1 MKKIYAL
8 FMTLCLIISATA
20 APLAGVAKKSYP
32 LYQPE
37 VVKAE
42 LALDA
47 MQKAPAATQGLQY
60 DAEAG
65 ELIRYYNETDQIAI
79 DANYLAQGNLY
90 VDIMAGDK
98 SDYLTL
104 LLFVK
109 DTVEGAI
116 IPEGTYPI
124 TSTPAYNTALAS
136 QGYVAGEGV
145 YPCAYYPLVEQGGT
159 LYINTPMYF
168 MQSGNIVVE
177 HVNGAPKITIN
188 AVNSNN
194 VPMTI
199 VYEVG
204 GKSEKVEVKVP
215 LQYDATAADGA
226 LNYTFAE
233 GATATATDKGF
244 YGMLDVAD
252 ATSML
257 ALLFVY
263 PEGVADAETT
273 IPAGTYTI
281 SDSQAAGTV
290 LASSGVSSTGS
301 VGYSFFA
308 KTNAQGQLVPPLYF
322 PVEGTVEVTKV
333 DGKLKVEVNGLNSN
347 DVPVHVVYDATP
359 AEPGYALEETVEI
372 SNLTTETLTVGEAT
386 YLQLTGRNDMLD
398 SDVQLFLNNYT
409 GEDKE
414 YEVNVENSLMTFG
427 GIELTVVEGKIAQAT
442 DPEKGKVYTGRVI
455 ASAEEEGEVMLVA
468 LDLVM
473 YATPA
478 VELVIEDAEAIVD
491 ETTGTLLFTATWTDT
506 ATMVAY
512 PVMVTVAG
520 FEDVEFKEYEGAQI
534 SELQIG
540 DDDNWLDFAVANAVA
555 VFKDGN
561 AVALEGE
568 YTSWATGATYYVAI
582 EGTLPVVVDPDPVK
596 PEPTYTEN
604 NLNPYAFGLE
614 SVLSDDKTT
623 LTVTYRLNNSNATSV
638 NVLVYNGEDIVA
650 SIPGTTTIGK
660 NTVEVATG
668 NLPAGVE
675 LKWAVEVN
683 GTSVEA
689 PTQETKMY
697 NMYCPHGLAIDT
709 DPESEYFGRILVA
722 DAMNVVKDKA
732 GYLGSGIGAG
742 LHAFNP
748 SFTTDSTVYTG
759 GNDFTRI
766 LASNGYQPWRVK
778 ISEDG
783 RIFVSSLDLNG
794 VVVWEVSKDLQT
806 WTPVIA
812 GTNDAT
818 DHNIY
823 DADGN
828 FVAGLNCSMDVIG
841 SGEDLKLLLYS
852 TNNKGIAFN
861 QSGYRLDEYALGTA
875 TTWTGTPK
883 NILEGGKLG
892 VVHTNVEFIYD
903 GEGGY
908 WFGGSRAGN
917 AGQPNLVHINAAG
930 EQDYYTEDASLY
942 GGDGVLL
949 HNGMLFKGKARTS
962 GTVGNFGVWTVGKD
976 ADGKVTLTEKW
987 SVVADGIGRNLN
999 EFAVDYAEN
1008 LYVVGNSGEKII
1020 AYALPYSGQ
1029 VETPA
1034 AAKYAFQLPEPLKLA
1049 GTVKRAVQNGDEVI
1063 VLTHEADGT
1072 AHIYQ
1077 VVDGKAVAEV
1087 SQEGVIA
1094 RDPENAGDLLAISDI
1109 AVTEDGK
1116 LVANNYNRCS
1126 FNDGAVESGYKRGT
1140 LTFYIWNDL
1149 AAAPAIWFQS
1159 KASSNSNNSDQGY
1172 TMALTGTSTNA
1183 NILVSG
1189 VHNTQ
1194 RGVRMSHFSVVD
1206 GVFEDTQDGSA
1217 NLPYYYYIGSN
1228 FKGASAGADAAVFN
1242 EQTQGANIQFHAS
1255 PLADE
1260 NWIID
1265 GELTNPIEFTNPQ
1278 VHGGEVV
1285 VKAAL
1290 TEDLGKKYNGATYVT
1305 VGEKVLMVAPFAN
1318 PDGEL
1323 VGAEILNITNGF
1335 DAPQYV
1341 DMVYVDEAVAATAA
1355 ATAVEVVEGGLNI
1368 TLVADNA
1375 IHTWFVEMSE
1385 GTEYEVYEEEITN
1398 LVIDLDNLVL
1408 IGGPS
1413 ANLQVDVYLPLGE
1426 YNMSEDSYQLTSES
1440 SIAVLGSDAT
1450 FIDGYAYEVDA
1461 FTPSAKAVV
1470 HCEWNGM
1477 LLEFRLTMTAE
1488 PMEATVV
1495 VVENAVVEIEKYQ
1508 IYGDM
1513 YDYALKMSG
1522 EWVNEEDGLTYPV
1535 LVEVPVYYPEATEP
1549 SEIMSTVTV
1558 GGMGDNDPWLGFGE
1572 GTLTVTTVDNV
1583 VTATGIVQN
1592 PMAGVAIDITI
1603 SGSITPTGVE
1613 NATVTVK
1620 SVKMIQNGQLI
1631 IKKGDAQFNAQGAT
1645 VK

>member
-1 MKKIYAL
+1 MKKFTLFAIAMLFSAVSFAALNPFAYAL
-8 FMTLCLIISATA
+8 SSTLSA
-20 APLAGVAKKSYP
+20 
-32 LYQPE
+32 
-37 VVKAE
+37 
-42 LALDA
+42 D
-47 MQKAPAATQGLQY
+47 
-60 DAEAG
+60 
-65 ELIRYYNETDQIAI
+65 ETTLTV
-79 DANYLAQGNLY
+79 NY
-90 VDIMAGDK
+90 
-98 SDYLTL
+98 S
-104 LLFVK
+104 
-109 DTVEGAI
+109 
-116 IPEGTYPI
+116 
-124 TSTPAYNTALAS
+124 
-136 QGYVAGEGV
+136 
-145 YPCAYYPLVEQGGT
+145 
-159 LYINTPMYF
+159 
-168 MQSGNIVVE
+168 
-177 HVNGAPKITIN
+177 
-188 AVNSNN
+188 
-194 VPMTI
+194 
-199 VYEVG
+199 
-204 GKSEKVEVKVP
+204 
-215 LQYDATAADGA
+215 
-226 LNYTFAE
+226 LN
-233 GATATATDKGF
+233 
-244 YGMLDVAD
+244 AD
-252 ATSML
+252 ATSVKVV
-257 ALLFVY
+257 LLDGETVLKTVDCATLGLTKGAY
-263 PEGVADAETT
+263 TTT
-273 IPAGTYTI
+273 IPTA
-281 SDSQAAGTV
+281 D
-290 LASSGVSSTGS
+290 LPK
-301 VGYSFFA
+301 A
-308 KTNAQGQLVPPLYF
+308 K
-322 PVEGTVEVTKV
+322 
-333 DGKLKVEVNGLNSN
+333 S
-347 DVPVHVVYDATP
+347 
-359 AEPGYALEETVEI
+359 
-372 SNLTTETLTVGEAT
+372 LTW
-386 YLQLTGRNDMLD
+386 
-398 SDVQLFLNNYT
+398 
-409 GEDKE
+409 K
-414 YEVNVENSLMTFG
+414 
-427 GIELTVVEGKIAQAT
+427 
-442 DPEKGKVYTGRVI
+442 
-455 ASAEEEGEVMLVA
+455 
-468 LDLVM
+468 
-473 YATPA
+473 
-478 VELVIEDAEAIVD
+478 
-491 ETTGTLLFTATWTDT
+491 
-506 ATMVAY
+506 
-512 PVMVTVAG
+512 
-520 FEDVEFKEYEGAQI
+520 
-534 SELQIG
+534 
-540 DDDNWLDFAVANAVA
+540 
-555 VFKDGN
+555 
-561 AVALEGE
+561 
-568 YTSWATGATYYVAI
+568 
-582 EGTLPVVVDPDPVK
+582 
-596 PEPTYTEN
+596 
-604 NLNPYAFGLE
+604 
-614 SVLSDDKTT
+614 
-623 LTVTYRLNNSNATSV
+623 
-638 NVLVYNGEDIVA
+638 
-650 SIPGTTTIGK
+650 
-660 NTVEVATG
+660 
-668 NLPAGVE
+668 
-675 LKWAVEVN
+675 VEVN
-683 GTSVEA
+683 GTSVEV

-697 NMYCPHGLAIDT
+697 NLYCPHGLAIDK

-722 DAMNVVKDKA
+722 DAMDVVKDKA

-742 LHAFNP
+742 LHVFNP
-748 SFTTDSTVYTG
+748 SFTTDSVVYKG

-766 LASNGYQPWRVK
+766 LATNGYQPWRVK

-828 FVAGLNCSMDVIG
+828 FVAGLNCSMDVTG
-841 SGEDLKLLLYS
+841 KGDDLKLLLYS

-987 SVVADGIGRNLN
+987 TVVADGIGRNLN

-1029 VETPA
+1029 IETPA

-1094 RDPENAGDLLAISDI
+1094 VDPENAGDMLAISDI
-1109 AVTEDGK
+1109 AMTEDGK
-1116 LVANNYNRCS
+1116 LLAINKIVCQAG
-1126 FNDGAVESGYKRGT
+1126 DAQVDEGYKRGET
-1140 LTFYIWNDL
+1140 RVYIWNDL
-1149 AAAPAIWFQS
+1149 AGAPSVWFTS
-1159 KASSNSNNSDQGY
+1159 KMSSNWYRSVQGH
-1172 TMALTGTSTNA
+1172 TMAYKGTSTNGT
-1183 NILVSG
+1183 LVTTG
-1189 VHNTQ
+1189 VTAT
-1194 RGVRMSHFSVVD
+1194 GVKFRYSVYNVID
-1206 GVFEDTQDGSA
+1206 GVYTDPAVNDSE
-1217 NLPYYYYIGSN
+1217 YYH
-1228 FKGASAGADAAVFN
+1228 FTKGDA
-1242 EQTQGANIQFHAS
+1242 QTTDLLGANYEINMS
-1255 PLADE
+1255 LLAE
-1260 NWIID
+1260 NTWVLD
-1265 GELTNPIEFTNPQ
+1265 GELVDPFEITDPLTYNAQ
-1278 VHGGEVV
+1278 VTAGTTI
-1285 VKAAL
+1285 
-1290 TEDLGKKYNGATYVT
+1290 TEDLGKKYNGASYVT

-1318 PDGEL
+1318 PDGQL

-1335 DAPQYV
+1335 DAPVYV

-1368 TLVADNA
+1368 TLVADAA

-1385 GTEYEVYEEEITN
+1385 GPVFEVYEDEITN

-1413 ANLQVDVYLPLGE
+1413 SAFQVDVFLGLGE
-1426 YNMSEDSYQLTSES
+1426 YNRNDDTYQLLPES
-1440 SIAVLGSDAT
+1440 SIAVMGSDAT

-1488 PMEATVV
+1488 PMEATKV
-1495 VVENAVVEIEKYQ
+1495 VVENATVEIEKYV
-1508 IYGDM
+1508 IFGDV

-1522 EWVNEEDGLTYPV
+1522 NWINPEDGLTYPV

-1558 GGMGDNDPWLGFGE
+1558 GGWGDNDPWLGFGE

-1603 SGSITPTGVE
+1603 SGSINNPGLGLE
-1613 NATVTVK
+1613 NTTVTAK
-1620 SVKMIQNGQLI
+1620 PVKMIQNGQLI
-1631 IKKGDAQFNAQGAT
+1631 IKKGDAQYNAQGAT

>member
-79 DANYLAQGNLY
+79 DADYLSQGNLY
-90 VDIMAGDK
+90 IDIMAGDY
-98 SDYLTL
+98 SDYLSL
-104 LLFVK
+104 LLFVE

-124 TSTPAYNTALAS
+124 TSEPAYNTALAS
-136 QGYVAGEGV
+136 QGYDATQGV
-145 YPCAYYPLVEQGGT
+145 IPCAYYPLVMQGGK

-168 MQSGNIVVE
+168 MQSGNVVVE
-177 HVNGAPKITIN
+177 HVNGTPKITIN

-204 GKSEKVEVKVP
+204 GKSEKVEVKTP
-215 LQYDATAADGA
+215 LKYDATAADGA
-226 LNYTFAE
+226 LDYTYGEDAVVE
-233 GATATATDKGF
+233 TTDKGF

-347 DVPVHVVYDATP
+347 NVPVHVVYDATP
-359 AEPGYALEETVEI
+359 AEPDYALEETVEI

-409 GEDKE
+409 DEDKE

-427 GIELTVVEGKIAQAT
+427 GIELTVVEGAIAQAT

-582 EGTLPVVVDPDPVK
+582 EGTLPVVEDPDPVK

-604 NLNPYAFGLE
+604 TLNPFAFGLE
-614 SVLSDDKTT
+614 SKLSDDKTT

-638 NVLVYNGEDIVA
+638 NVVIYNGEDIVA

-697 NMYCPHGLAIDT
+697 NMYCPHGLAIDK

-722 DAMNVVKDKA
+722 DAMNIVKDKA

-828 FVAGLNCSMDVIG
+828 FVAGINCSMDVTG
-841 SGEDLKLLLYS
+841 KGEDLKLLLYS

-892 VVHTNVEFIYD
+892 LVHTNVEFIYD

-908 WFGGSRAGN
+908 WFGASRAGN

-1020 AYALPYSGQ
+1020 AYALPYSGK

-1034 AAKYAFQLPEPLKLA
+1034 AAKYAFQLPEPLKMA
-1049 GTVKRAVQNGDEVI
+1049 GVVKRAVQNGDAVI
-1063 VLTHEADGT
+1063 VLTHEEDGT

-1087 SQEGVIA
+1087 SLEGVVPV
-1094 RDPENAGDLLAISDI
+1094 DPENKGSYLAISDI

-1116 LVANNYNRCS
+1116 LVANNYVRNQ
-1126 FNDGAVESGYKRGT
+1126 FAGTTPESGYKLGT
-1140 LTFYIWNDL
+1140 SYYYIWNDL
-1149 AAAPAIWFQS
+1149 AGAPAVWFTSQTT
-1159 KASSNSNNSDQGY
+1159 ARSSHGDVGV
-1172 TMALTGTSTNA
+1172 TFALKGTSTNA
-1183 NILVSG
+1183 ELLVTA
-1189 VHNTQ
+1189 VHNNN
-1194 RGVRMSHFSVVD
+1194 RAVR
-1206 GVFEDTQDGSA
+1206 
-1217 NLPYYYYIGSN
+1217 
-1228 FKGASAGADAAVFN
+1228 
-1242 EQTQGANIQFHAS
+1242 
-1255 PLADE
+1255 LAKY
-1260 NWIID
+1260 NIID
-1265 GELTNPIEFTNPQ
+1265 GQYVEPNIPGGQQSSEYYEYFGTHTTAAYYQEAVQGKQFQLNVSPLGEGRWIMDGELVNPSEFVLPA
-1278 VHGGEVV
+1278 VGENYE
-1285 VKAAL
+1285 ASATL
-1290 TEDLGKKYNGATYVT
+1290 TEDLGKKYNGASYVT

-1335 DAPQYV
+1335 NAPQYV

-1603 SGSITPTGVE
+1603 SGTIIPTSLE
-1613 NATVTVK
+1613 DATVTVK
-1620 SVKMIQNGQLI
+1620 PVKMIQNGQLI
-1631 IKKGDAQFNAQGAT
+1631 IKKGDVQYNAQGAT

>member
-65 ELIRYYNETDQIAI
+65 GLTRYYNETDLMDITTDYVAESGELYI
-79 DANYLAQGNLY
+79 DL
-90 VDIMAGDK
+90 MAADQ
-98 SDYLTL
+98 SDYTQL
-104 LLFVK
+104 LLFVE
-109 DTVEGAI
+109 DTVEFSI
-116 IPEGTYPI
+116 IPEGVYPI
-124 TSTPAYNTALAS
+124 TNTGATGTAYAS
-136 QGYVAGEGV
+136 QGYSQTQGV
-145 YPCAYYPLVEQGGT
+145 IPCAYYPLVMQNGQ
-159 LYINTPMYF
+159 LYISTPMYF
-168 MQSGNIVVE
+168 MVSGTVTVE
-177 HVNGAPKITIN
+177 YNEMGIPKITVD
-188 AVNSNN
+188 ALNSNG
-194 VPMTI
+194 VAI
-199 VYEVG
+199 KVVFEIG
-204 GKSEKVEVKVP
+204 GKTGVEAEKVP
-215 LQYDATAADGA
+215 LKYDATAADGA
-226 LNYTFAE
+226 LDYTYGEDAVVE
-233 GATATATDKGF
+233 TTDKGF

-333 DGKLKVEVNGLNSN
+333 DGKIKVEVNGLNSN

-359 AEPGYALEETVEI
+359 AEPDYALEETVEI

-582 EGTLPVVVDPDPVK
+582 EGTLPVVEDPDPVK

-604 NLNPYAFGLE
+604 TLNPFAFGLE
-614 SVLSDDKTT
+614 SKLSDDKTT

-638 NVLVYNGEDIVA
+638 NVVIYNGEDIVA

-697 NMYCPHGLAIDT
+697 NMYCPHGLAIDK

-722 DAMNVVKDKA
+722 DAMNIVKDKA

-828 FVAGLNCSMDVIG
+828 FVAGINCSMDVTG
-841 SGEDLKLLLYS
+841 KGEDLKLLLYS

-892 VVHTNVEFIYD
+892 LVHTNVEFIYD

-908 WFGGSRAGN
+908 WFGASRAGN

-942 GGDGVLL
+942 GGDGVLV

-1116 LVANNYNRCS
+1116 LVAVNSMVCQSAEDYV
-1126 FNDGAVESGYKRGT
+1126 DAGYKRGET
-1140 LTFYIWNDL
+1140 RFYIWNELD
-1149 AAAPAIWFQS
+1149 ADPTVWFKSNMYGNWFRSKEGGSMAI
-1159 KASSNSNNSDQGY
+1159 K
-1172 TMALTGTSTNA
+1172 GTSTNA
-1183 NILVSG
+1183 QIMVTSI
-1189 VHNTQ
+1189 HATKYWS
-1194 RGVRMSHFSVVD
+1194 RFSVYSVID
-1206 GVFEDTQDGSA
+1206 GVYNE
-1217 NLPYYYYIGSN
+1217 P
-1228 FKGASAGADAAVFN
+1228 ADAATGN
-1242 EQTQGANIQFHAS
+1242 EHYTWCEGPAAGD
-1255 PLADE
+1255 LDE
-1260 NWIID
+1260 NVLGVQYELNASATAGNWIVD
-1265 GELTNPIEFTNPQ
+1265 AELANPIEFVQPATIK
-1278 VHGGEVV
+1278 EVI
-1285 VKAAL
+1285 ATLTPL
-1290 TEDLGKKYNGATYVT
+1290 TEDLGKKYQGVSIVT

-1318 PDGEL
+1318 PDGQL

-1335 DAPQYV
+1335 NAPQYV

-1603 SGSITPTGVE
+1603 SGTIVPTAVE
-1613 NATVTVK
+1613 DATVTVK
-1620 SVKMIQNGQLI
+1620 PVKMIQNGQLI
-1631 IKKGDAQFNAQGAT
+1631 IKKGDVQYNAQGAT
-1645 VK
+1645 LK

>member
-8 FMTLCLIISATA
+8 FMTLCLIISTTA

-79 DANYLAQGNLY
+79 DADYLSQGNLY
-90 VDIMAGDK
+90 IDIMAGDY
-98 SDYLTL
+98 SDYLSL
-104 LLFVK
+104 LLFVE

-124 TSTPAYNTALAS
+124 TSEPAYNTALAS
-136 QGYVAGEGV
+136 QGYDATQGV
-145 YPCAYYPLVEQGGT
+145 IPCAYYPLVMQGGK

-168 MQSGNIVVE
+168 MQSGNVVVE
-177 HVNGAPKITIN
+177 HVNGTPKITIN

-204 GKSEKVEVKVP
+204 GKSEKVEVKTP
-215 LQYDATAADGA
+215 LKYDATAADGA
-226 LNYTFAE
+226 LDYTYGEDAVVE
-233 GATATATDKGF
+233 TTDKGF

-290 LASSGVSSTGS
+290 LASSGVSNTGS

-333 DGKLKVEVNGLNSN
+333 DGKLKVEVNALNSN
-347 DVPVHVVYDATP
+347 NVPVHVVYDATP
-359 AEPGYALEETVEI
+359 AEPDYALEETVEI

-427 GIELTVVEGKIAQAT
+427 GIELTVVEGAIAQAT

-478 VELVIEDAEAIVD
+478 IELVIEDAQAIVD

-540 DDDNWLDFAVANAVA
+540 DDDNWFDFAVANAVA

-582 EGTLPVVVDPDPVK
+582 EGTLPVVEDPDPVK

-614 SVLSDDKTT
+614 SKLSDDKTT
-623 LTVTYRLNNSNATSV
+623 LTVTYRLNNSNATAV

-660 NTVEVATG
+660 NTIEVATG

-689 PTQETKMY
+689 PTQDEKMF
-697 NMYCPHGLAIDT
+697 NLYCPHGLAIDK

-722 DAMNVVKDKA
+722 EAMQAVPA
-732 GYLGSGIGAG
+732 SGYVTSGKGAG
-742 LHAFNP
+742 LYVFNP
-748 SFTTDSTVYTG
+748 SFTTDSVVYTG

-818 DHNIY
+818 DYNIY

-828 FVAGLNCSMDVIG
+828 FVAGPNCSMDVIG
-841 SGEDLKLLLYS
+841 SGENLKLLLYS

-875 TTWTGTPK
+875 TTWTGLPK

-942 GGDGVLL
+942 GGDGVLV

-1020 AYALPYSGQ
+1020 AYALPYSGK

-1034 AAKYAFQLPEPLKLA
+1034 AAKYAFQLPEPLKMA
-1049 GTVKRAVQNGDEVI
+1049 GVVKRAVQNGDEVI

-1077 VVDGKAVAEV
+1077 VVDGKAIAEV
-1087 SQEGVIA
+1087 SLEGVVPV
-1094 RDPENAGDLLAISDI
+1094 DPENKGSYLAISDI

-1116 LVANNYNRCS
+1116 LVANNYVRNQ
-1126 FNDGAVESGYKRGT
+1126 FAGTTPEAGYKLGT
-1140 LTFYIWNDL
+1140 SYYYIWNDL
-1149 AAAPAIWFQS
+1149 AGAPAVWFTSQTT
-1159 KASSNSNNSDQGY
+1159 ARSSHGDVGV
-1172 TMALTGTSTNA
+1172 TFALKGTSTNA
-1183 NILVSG
+1183 ELLVTA
-1189 VHNTQ
+1189 VHNNN
-1194 RGVRMSHFSVVD
+1194 RAVR
-1206 GVFEDTQDGSA
+1206 
-1217 NLPYYYYIGSN
+1217 
-1228 FKGASAGADAAVFN
+1228 
-1242 EQTQGANIQFHAS
+1242 
-1255 PLADE
+1255 LAKY
-1260 NWIID
+1260 NIID
-1265 GELTNPIEFTNPQ
+1265 GQYVEPNIPGGQQSSEYYEYFGTHTKEAYYQEAVQGKQFQLNVSPLGEGRWIMDGELVNPSEFVLPA
-1278 VHGGEVV
+1278 VGENYE
-1285 VKAAL
+1285 ASATL
-1290 TEDLGKKYNGATYVT
+1290 TEDLGKKYNGASYVT

-1368 TLVADNA
+1368 TLVADA
-1375 IHTWFVEMSE
+1375 TIHTWFVEMSE
-1385 GTEYEVYEEEITN
+1385 GSEWEVYEDEITN

-1413 ANLQVDVYLPLGE
+1413 SAFQVDVFLGLGE
-1426 YNMSEDSYQLTSES
+1426 YNRNDDTYQLLPES
-1440 SIAVLGSDAT
+1440 SVALFGTDAT
-1450 FIDGYAYEVDA
+1450 FVEGYAYEVDA

-1470 HCEWNGM
+1470 RCVWNGM
-1477 LLEFRLTMTAE
+1477 NIELHLTMTAE

-1495 VVENAVVEIEKYQ
+1495 VVENATVEIEKYV
-1508 IYGDM
+1508 IFGDV

-1603 SGSITPTGVE
+1603 SGTIVPTAVE
-1613 NATVTVK
+1613 DATVTVK
-1620 SVKMIQNGQLI
+1620 PVKMIQNGQLI
-1631 IKKGDAQFNAQGAT
+1631 IKKGDAQYNAQGAT
-1645 VK
+1645 LK

>member
-79 DANYLAQGNLY
+79 DADYLSQGNLY
-90 VDIMAGDK
+90 IDIMAGDY
-98 SDYLTL
+98 SDYLSL
-104 LLFVK
+104 LLFVE

-124 TSTPAYNTALAS
+124 TSEPAYNTALAS
-136 QGYVAGEGV
+136 QGYDATQGV
-145 YPCAYYPLVEQGGT
+145 IPCAYYPLVMQGGK

-177 HVNGAPKITIN
+177 HVNGTPKITIN

-194 VPMTI
+194 IPMTI
-199 VYEVG
+199 VFEVG
-204 GKSEKVEVKVP
+204 GKSEKVEVKTP
-215 LQYDATAADGA
+215 LKYDATAADGA
-226 LNYTFAE
+226 LDYTYGEDAV
-233 GATATATDKGF
+233 ATATDKSW
-244 YGMLDVAD
+244 YGTFDVED

-263 PEGVADAETT
+263 PDGTTADADIT
-273 IPAGTYTI
+273 IPVGTYTI

-290 LASSGVSSTGS
+290 LASSGVSNTGG

-333 DGKLKVEVNGLNSN
+333 DGKIKVEVNGLNSN

-359 AEPGYALEETVEI
+359 AEPDYALEETVEI

-427 GIELTVVEGKIAQAT
+427 GIELTVVEGAIAQAT

-540 DDDNWLDFAVANAVA
+540 DDDNWFDFAVANAVA

-638 NVLVYNGEDIVA
+638 NVVVYNGEDIVA
-650 SIPGTTTIGK
+650 LVPGTTTIGK

-668 NLPAGVE
+668 DLPAGVE

-683 GTSVEA
+683 GTSVAA
-689 PTQETKMY
+689 PTQEAKIY
-697 NMYCPHGLAIDT
+697 SFYHPSGVDVDNN
-709 DPESEYFGRILVA
+709 PENPTFGMLLVNE
-722 DAMNVVKDKA
+722 AMQSVASKTE
-732 GYLGSGIGAG
+732 GYVSAQFGAG
-742 LHAFNP
+742 IFAFTP
-748 SFTTDSTVYTG
+748 SFDLIPNGDQPGYNGGKTFSTVK
-759 GNDFTRI
+759 NDFAPRRI
-766 LASNGYQPWRVK
+766 R

-783 RIFVSSLDLNG
+783 RIFATAQDGSGEYLWEINPENLNDWTTVFQG
-794 VVVWEVSKDLQT
+794 TNDGYTLKDAEGNF
-806 WTPVIA
+806 IA
-812 GTNDAT
+812 GTNSGFDVRGEGENLQLLMLSASLPGGQVGSFKCHT
-818 DHNIY
+818 Y
-823 DADGN
+823 D
-828 FVAGLNCSMDVIG
+828 
-841 SGEDLKLLLYS
+841 
-852 TNNKGIAFN
+852 
-861 QSGYRLDEYALGTA
+861 LGTA
-875 TTWTGTPK
+875 TTWATAPTKEIPGANYMLVTNQSNAQFDKDGGVWYIQYRGTTTESEP
-883 NILEGGKLG
+883 G
-892 VVHTNVEFIYD
+892 
-903 GEGGY
+903 
-908 WFGGSRAGN
+908 
-917 AGQPNLVHINAAG
+917 LVHINK
-930 EQDYYTEDASLY
+930 
-942 GGDGVLL
+942 DGVEDLKQL
-949 HNGMLFKGKARTS
+949 RHYTRNAGFRFTDDFSKVIIAGVTDGSNVKKATIYAVSQDENGAP
-962 GTVGNFGVWTVGKD
+962 V
-976 ADGKVTLTEKW
+976 LTEETVIET
-987 SVVADGIGRNLN
+987 SVLGSNLN
-999 EFAVDYAEN
+999 DFAWDYAGN
-1008 LYVVGNSGEKII
+1008 LYACGNSSEKLV
-1020 AYALPYSGQ
+1020 AWAMPYSGK

-1034 AAKYAFQLPEPLKLA
+1034 AAKYAFQLPEPLKMA
-1049 GTVKRAVQNGDEVI
+1049 GVVKRAVQNGDAVI
-1063 VLTHEADGT
+1063 VLTHEEDGT

-1077 VVDGKAVAEV
+1077 VVDGKAIAEI
-1087 SQEGVIA
+1087 SQEGVVPV
-1094 RDPENAGDLLAISDI
+1094 DPENAGDLLAISDI

-1116 LVANNYNRCS
+1116 LVAINKIVCQAG
-1126 FNDGAVESGYKRGT
+1126 DAQVDEGYKRGET
-1140 LTFYIWNDL
+1140 RVYIWNDL
-1149 AAAPAIWFQS
+1149 AGAPSVWFTS
-1159 KASSNSNNSDQGY
+1159 KMSSNWYRSVQGH
-1172 TMALTGTSTNA
+1172 TMAYKGTSTNGT
-1183 NILVSG
+1183 LVTTG
-1189 VHNTQ
+1189 VTAT
-1194 RGVRMSHFSVVD
+1194 GVKFRYSVYNVID
-1206 GVFEDTQDGSA
+1206 GVYNEPAVNDSEHYHFT
-1217 NLPYYYYIGSN
+1217 
-1228 FKGASAGADAAVFN
+1228 KGDA
-1242 EQTQGANIQFHAS
+1242 QTTDLLGANYEINMS
-1255 PLADE
+1255 LLAE
-1260 NWIID
+1260 NTWVLD
-1265 GELTNPIEFTNPQ
+1265 GELVDPFEITDPLTYNTQ
-1278 VHGGEVV
+1278 VTAGTTI
-1285 VKAAL
+1285 
-1290 TEDLGKKYNGATYVT
+1290 TEDLGKKYNGASYVT

-1318 PDGEL
+1318 PDGQL
-1323 VGAEILNITNGF
+1323 VGAEILDITKGF

-1368 TLVADNA
+1368 TLVADAA

-1385 GTEYEVYEEEITN
+1385 GSDWEVYEEEITN

-1413 ANLQVDVYLPLGE
+1413 ANFQVDVYLGLGE
-1426 YNMSEDSYQLTSES
+1426 YNRNDDTYQLLPES
-1440 SIAVLGSDAT
+1440 SVALFGTDAT
-1450 FIDGYAYEVDA
+1450 FVEGYAYEVDA

-1470 HCEWNGM
+1470 RCVWNGM
-1477 LLEFRLTMTAE
+1477 NLELRLTMTAE

-1495 VVENAVVEIEKYQ
+1495 VVENATVEIEKYV
-1508 IYGDM
+1508 IFGDV
-1513 YDYALKMSG
+1513 YDYALKMTG

-1535 LVEVPVYYPEATEP
+1535 LVEVPVYYPDATEP

-1558 GGMGDNDPWLGFGE
+1558 GGWDDNDPWLGFGE
-1572 GTLTVTTVDNV
+1572 GTLTVTTETLSGGDKLI
-1583 VTATGIVQN
+1583 TATGIVQN

-1603 SGSITPTGVE
+1603 SGTIIATSLE
-1613 NATVTVK
+1613 DATVTVK
-1620 SVKMIQNGQLI
+1620 PVKMIQNGQLI
-1631 IKKGDAQFNAQGAT
+1631 IKKGDVQYNAQGAT
-1645 VK
+1645 LK